1 MGTTTRVLQ
10 ITRHV
15 ARRTRQAASLARELA
30 RLCCWR
36 DPTPKRVAGALL
48 AAFRG
53 ARSAEEQAWIDRIE
67 SLRSELSLST
77 RIVREDRRTGTS
89 MSVGEV
95 CKGASMKPFWAFL
108 QFRLVRALRPAS
120 CLELGTA
127 LGISGAYQAAALEL
141 NGHGRLF
148 TIEGA
153 PAVASVA
160 EENFRKLGL
169 ARVSVRVGRFR
180 NVLADVLAECSP
192 LDYAFIDGHHEEE
205 ATIRYFRQVLPCL
218 QPEAVL
224 LFHDISWS
232 AGMRRAWRT
241 IRSSKEVRC
250 AVGLPNLGICV
261 VSEGWPG
268 G

>member
-1 MGTTTRVLQ
+1 Q
-10 ITRHV
+10 
-15 ARRTRQAASLARELA
+15 
-30 RLCCWR
+30 
-36 DPTPKRVAGALL
+36 
-48 AAFRG
+48 
-53 ARSAEEQAWIDRIE
+53 
-67 SLRSELSLST
+67 
-77 RIVREDRRTGTS
+77 TGTS
-89 MSVGEV
+89 MSVGEI
-95 CKGASMKPFWAFL
+95 CRRAGMKPFWAFL

-127 LGISGAYQAAALEL
+127 VGISGAYQAAALEL

-153 PAVASVA
+153 PKVASVA

-192 LDYAFIDGHHEEE
+192 LDYAFIDGHHEEH

-218 QPEAVL
+218 QPKAVL

-232 AGMRRAWRT
+232 DGMRRAWRT
-241 IRSSKEVRC
+241 TRSSKEVRC
-250 AVGLPNLGICV
+250 AVGLPNLGVCV
-261 VSEGWPG
+261 VSQEQPG
-268 G
+268 GRPAG